1 MKRLV
6 AGLVKEVQGGS
17 SFSQALGHYPDVFPY
32 SYCQVVRASEQAGE
46 LETGLRQA
54 ADYMERQQMVTS
66 KIRRALTYPTLISAM
81 AIVVFVLMVT
91 VVLPPMVQLFSS
103 LGAHLPWTTRLI
115 IGVMEFLTEYKLYL
129 LAGILTVVAAILA
142 YSRTSGGKLTLDR
155 MALKTPVIGFV
166 ILYRVMGQFCRTA
179 AMLLHAGLPLPQIMD
194 VTIRTVSANRLIK
207 QALTEVRDR
216 LVQGEGL
223 SHPMSENTLF
233 PRMMVKMIAMAEQ
246 TGGVDTALT
255 TLADYFDT
263 RANQRIQSLV
273 AMIEPT
279 LTVIIGIAVAF
290 ILLSI
295 IMPLYSV
302 LGAMR

>member
-1 MKRLV
+1 
-6 AGLVKEVQGGS
+6 
-17 SFSQALGHYPDVFPY
+17 
-32 SYCQVVRASEQAGE
+32 
-46 LETGLRQA
+46 
-54 ADYMERQQMVTS
+54 
-66 KIRRALTYPTLISAM
+66 
-81 AIVVFVLMVT
+81 
-91 VVLPPMVQLFSS
+91 
-103 LGAHLPWTTRLI
+103 
-115 IGVMEFLTEYKLYL
+115 
-129 LAGILTVVAAILA
+129 
-142 YSRTSGGKLTLDR
+142 
-155 MALKTPVIGFV
+155 
-166 ILYRVMGQFCRTA
+166 
-179 AMLLHAGLPLPQIMD
+179 MD